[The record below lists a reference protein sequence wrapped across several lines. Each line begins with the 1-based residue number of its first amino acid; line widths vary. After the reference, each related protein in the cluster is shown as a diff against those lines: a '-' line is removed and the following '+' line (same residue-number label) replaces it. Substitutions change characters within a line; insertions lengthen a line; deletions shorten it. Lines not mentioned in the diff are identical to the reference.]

1 MKFVT
6 DVLLR
11 LPQWIPQ
18 RIQRHDAF
26 PPLKKGG
33 RGDLLLL
40 SKPEPKQIPLNPP
53 FSKRDS
59 KSGFVRG
66 LCASLLLL
74 LLLSPASAQDAV
86 RRTSPAIA
94 QATANPP
101 GAAIASAHA
110 LATDAGMGILREG
123 GNAFDAAIAVS
134 AVLSVVEPISSGLGG
149 GGFFLLHDA
158 KSGKDVFVDARETA
172 PAAATPAQYLTEGG
186 DLNSDRAENGPWSA
200 GIPGLPAA
208 FVHLQRNYGKLPLK
222 TTLAPAIAI
231 ARDGFPV
238 YGRLARGYAARRA
251 VMERYPGTRAVYL
264 ASGKPI
270 AEGDVFKQPDLAR
283 TLEMLAARGFDG
295 FYRGEIAEKLVA
307 GVNAEGGKWT
317 ANELAGYRVRERE
330 PIRFGYRDWEIV
342 TSPPPSSGG
351 IALAQ
356 MLQILEGW
364 DLAKLDEATRA
375 HLVIEAMRRAFRDRT
390 FYLGDPDF
398 VKIPQR
404 VLASRDYAAGLRA
417 TIHPSK
423 ATPSDLLSGEQT
435 PLEDDETTH
444 FSIIDADGNRVAG
457 TQTVNLLYG
466 SGLIPPGT
474 GVLLNDE
481 MDDFA
486 LKPGAPNAFGVMG
499 YEANAPKPGKRMLSS
514 MTPSFM
520 VSRDRVAVLGTP
532 GGSRIITMVLLAM
545 LGYDTGLGAR
555 DVAALPRYHHQ
566 WMPDKVSAEPG
577 TFSPAVA
584 QALQAMGHTL
594 DLPAEAARGR
604 GSSHVWGNLQT
615 VLWNREANTLEGGS
629 DPRNPVGKATV
640 EPRP

>member
-1 MKFVT
+1 MKFI
-6 DVLLR
+6 R
-11 LPQWIPQ
+11 
-18 RIQRHDAF
+18 A
-26 PPLKKGG
+26 
-33 RGDLLLL
+33 
-40 SKPEPKQIPLNPP
+40 
-53 FSKRDS
+53 
-59 KSGFVRG
+59 

-74 LLLSPASAQDAV
+74 PLFASTASSAQE
-86 RRTSPAIA
+86 TSSRARPSVAPTPAK
-94 QATANPP
+94 PP

-110 LATDAGMGILREG
+110 LATDAGMKILREG

-172 PAAATPAQYLTEGG
+172 PAAATPAQYLTKDGEL
-186 DLNSDRAENGPWSA
+186 DSDRAENGPWSA

-208 FVHLQRNYGKLPLK
+208 FVHLQHKYGKLPLK

-238 YGRLARGYAARRA
+238 YARMARGYAARRA

-264 ASGKPI
+264 ANGKPI
-270 AEGDVFKQPDLAR
+270 AEGDVFRQPDLAR
-283 TLEMLAARGFDG
+283 TLGTLAARGFDG
-295 FYRGEIAEKLVA
+295 FYRGEIAKKLVA

-317 ANELAGYRVRERE
+317 EKELAGYRVRERE
-330 PIRFGYRDWEIV
+330 PIRLGYRDWEIV
-342 TSPPPSSGG
+342 TAPPPSSGG

-364 DLAKLDEATRA
+364 DLAKLDEGTRA

-404 VLASRDYAAGLRA
+404 VLASHDYAAGLRA

-435 PLEDDETTH
+435 PLEDDETSH
-444 FSIIDADGNRVAG
+444 FSIIDADGNRVAA

-486 LKPGAPNAFGVMG
+486 LKPGAPNAYGVMG
-499 YEANAPKPGKRMLSS
+499 FDANAPKPGKRMLSS

-520 VSRDRVAVLGTP
+520 ISRDRVALLGTP
-532 GGSRIITMVLLAM
+532 GGSRIITMVLLGM
-545 LGYDTGLGAR
+545 LGYDEGLGAR

-577 TFSPAVA
+577 TFSPEVA
-584 QALQAMGHTL
+584 KALQAMGHTL
-594 DLPAEAARGR
+594 DMPGEAAGGR
-604 GSSHVWGNLQT
+604 GSSHFWGNLQT
-615 VLWNREANTLEGGS
+615 VLWNRKTSTLEAAS
-629 DPRNPVGKATV
+629 DPRHAVGKATV